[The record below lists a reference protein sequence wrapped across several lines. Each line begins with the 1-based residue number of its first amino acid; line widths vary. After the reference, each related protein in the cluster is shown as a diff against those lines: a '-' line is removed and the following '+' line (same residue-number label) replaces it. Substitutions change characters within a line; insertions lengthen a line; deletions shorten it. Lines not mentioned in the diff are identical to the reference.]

1 MLSIV
6 ELPSPSERRILLEKF
21 DPTQDTWIVSDI
33 TTKTFLQDRLLQKR
47 PVLAE
52 ESILRAS
59 ELWKLLFKKSFPEY
73 KVVTQEFATVLI
85 GEWLKDRGNWA
96 QTPGAAQSA
105 YSHLSYLM
113 PIFAHGSGI
122 EGMKTWFSTNPSAY
136 ERWGH
141 WFVEC
146 FYLWNQFEKH
156 KITTPSWISAHL
168 MNLDFSKIWGRT
180 LWVDLGLRMLTVETE
195 IFANLSKVVD
205 VQLIQPN
212 PQWIADF
219 KTSMG
224 AYDFLEVLGHSER
237 KAAGKVAEVSSKQEL
252 AKFSSPLGE
261 VKGAVGK
268 IREWINSG
276 VRPSDIACVA
286 PQFKEYEFAFRA
298 ILKAEGIALSQGER
312 ADLSSFP
319 GVHSWLSDLQVAV
332 GNFESGHLEAATY
345 YDSSAVMAYDEFIRI
360 YKLIYDDEDLKRAKK
375 LYDDFQARPQI
386 KREIMT
392 CKEFAAWAVLRWRGS
407 DSSKLIRLLD
417 KFLSDAPEDFLLEA
431 REWLSHL
438 SMVGSINQ
446 ETLGAEIGGIQVSDL
461 HSSENLQATH
471 IILVG
476 LSAESLRKPRRLGI
490 LPKDL
495 WSIQREI
502 GFNLP
507 LIEDVNSE
515 FDARWL
521 LEKGGRNFYLSW
533 PASDWQGSPNSP
545 SLLWLSFADR
555 EKRGHATDAPAAV
568 MWDFANTESLKTA
581 LERDFEGKARFE
593 AKLPDRLSVSRL
605 EDYLECPFIFAAK
618 KLLRCDDNEFV
629 DLELGHQSS
638 GRFRHKL
645 FEKILEKPLQWQED
659 ELLSLIDE
667 TATELNLI
675 TGDPDIWAGQ
685 KKRTLTLAKRFQ
697 ESEIELRR
705 QFAQTKTIAR
715 ELVFEIY
722 FDPTTLE
729 ISSNPTEGGVKI
741 RGSID
746 RIDEDETGRLV
757 VIDYKASDASLTSWT
772 TWANKKTLQLGFY
785 ADVVS
790 SGFTTLG
797 KREVIGAFYMNM
809 KDFGKNKGFARKDA
823 DGSLFTIGKKK
834 FGLVPEEQ
842 EKLFK
847 DLRSTIASTIHNMGA
862 GSYDPVPTDQS
873 TCESCKW
880 NTLCRGRHLL

>member
-6 ELPSPSERRILLEKF
+6 EIPSPSERRALLEKF
-21 DPTQDTWIVSDI
+21 DPAHDTWIVSDI
-33 TTKTFLQDRLLQKR
+33 TTKSFLQDQLLRKR

-59 ELWKLLFKKSFPEY
+59 ELWKYLFKKSFPDY
-73 KVVTQEFATVLI
+73 KIVTQEFATVLI

-105 YSHLSYLM
+105 YAHLSYLM
-113 PIFAHGSGI
+113 PIFAHGSGTDA
-122 EGMKTWFSTNPSAY
+122 MKTWFAANTAAY
-136 ERWGH
+136 DRWGH

-156 KITTPSWISAHL
+156 KVTTPSWISAHL
-168 MNLDFSKIWGRT
+168 MNLDFSQLWGRT
-180 LWVDLGLRMLTVETE
+180 LWVDLGLRILTVETE

-212 PQWIADF
+212 PHWIVDF

-237 KAAGKVAEVSSKQEL
+237 KPAPKVNEVASSMEL

-268 IREWINSG
+268 IREWLKSG
-276 VRPSDIACVA
+276 VRPSEIACVA
-286 PQFKEYEFAFRA
+286 PQFKEYEFAVRA
-298 ILKAEGIALSQGER
+298 ILKSEGIPLSQGER
-312 ADLSSFP
+312 SDLSSFP
-319 GVHSWLSDLQVAV
+319 GVHAWLSDLQVAV
-332 GNFESGHLEAATY
+332 GNFDSGHLEAASFQ
-345 YDSSAVMAYDEFIRI
+345 DSSAVLSYDEFIRI
-360 YKLIYDDEDLKRAKK
+360 YKLIYDDDDLKRAKK
-375 LYDDFQARPQI
+375 LHDEFQARPQLPRD
-386 KREIMT
+386 KMS
-392 CKEFAAWAVLRWRGS
+392 CKEFASWAVMRWQGA

-417 KFLSDAPEDFLLEA
+417 KFLSDAPDDFLLEG

-438 SMVGSINQ
+438 SLTGSINQ
-446 ETLGAEIGGIQVSDL
+446 ENLGSEAGGVQVSDL

-471 IILVG
+471 VILLG

-521 LEKGGRNFYLSW
+521 LEKGGRHFYLSW

-545 SLLWLSFADR
+545 SLLWLRFAEG
-555 EKRGHATDAPAAV
+555 EKRDHSTDNPAPV
-568 MWDFANTESLKTA
+568 MWDAVRNESLQQA
-581 LERDFEGKARFE
+581 LRRDSEGQAHFE
-593 AKLPDRLSVSRL
+593 AKLPDRLSVSSL

-618 KLLRCDDNEFV
+618 KLLRCDDSEFV
-629 DLELGHQSS
+629 DLELGNQSA

-645 FEKILEKPLQWQED
+645 FEKILEKPLQWQES
-659 ELLSLIDE
+659 EFNALIDE
-667 TATELNLI
+667 TATELKLI
-675 TGDPDIWAGQ
+675 TGDPDIWSGQ
-685 KKRTLTLAKRFQ
+685 KKRMLALAKRFQ

-705 QFAQTKTIAR
+705 EFAQTKTVAR
-715 ELVFEIY
+715 ELVFEVY
-722 FDPTTLE
+722 FDPTTLTIGLE
-729 ISSNPTEGGVKI
+729 PKGVKI

-746 RIDEDETGRLV
+746 RVDENEQGQLV
-757 VIDYKASDASLTSWT
+757 VIDYKASDSTLTSWS

-790 SGFTTLG
+790 SGLTSLG

-823 DGSLFTIGKKK
+823 DGSLFSIGKKK
-834 FGLVPEEQ
+834 FGLLPEEQ
-842 EKLFK
+842 EKLFQ
-847 DLRSTIASTIHNMGA
+847 DLRGSIASTIQSMEA
-862 GSYDPVPTDQS
+862 GKFDPVPTDQ
-873 TCESCKW
+873 TVCASCKW
-880 NTLCRGRHLL
+880 STLCRGRHLL